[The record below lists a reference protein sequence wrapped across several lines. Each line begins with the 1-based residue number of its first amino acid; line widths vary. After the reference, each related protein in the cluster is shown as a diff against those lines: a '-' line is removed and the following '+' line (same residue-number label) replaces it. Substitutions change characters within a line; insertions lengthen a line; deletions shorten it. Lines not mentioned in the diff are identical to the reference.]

1 MYINAPT
8 VNSIEIWKLLR
19 KFVAKFSAIF
29 SYFFVV
35 FIHQNFFSLS
45 IKWWASFFPDD
56 CSYYGVTTMESQVRR
71 YEAHLKRLKEC
82 NRWCHK
88 SKIELNWKHLNYERF
103 CLNYYYKESLTSK
116 SSRMFATYFGRFL
129 AIIHTHT
136 HTLQYRISSLQQIG
150 TQNLVSILYKAQNGL
165 AYLVYMNIYFWAQ
178 IIMCS
183 FYLRFFFFW
192 GNKTVLPF

>member
-136 HTLQYRISSLQQIG
+136 H
-150 TQNLVSILYKAQNGL
+150 ILYNIAYHHYNKL
-165 AYLVYMNIYFWAQ
+165 AHKI
-178 IIMCS
+178 S
-183 FYLRFFFFW
+183 FQSYTKLKMVWRIWFIWIFIFELKLLCAVFI
-192 GNKTVLPF
+192 

>member
-183 FYLRFFFFW
+183 FYLRFFFL
-192 GNKTVLPF
+192 GK

>member
-1 MYINAPT
+1 M
-8 VNSIEIWKLLR
+8 
-19 KFVAKFSAIF
+19 AKFSAIF

-183 FYLRFFFFW
+183 FYLRFFFW